1 MLRIHCVVVYV
12 CVTDDRH
19 SASVTFSDT
28 IDGNGHNT
36 TSDHHEILTLEEL
49 KPFQHPEHALRDCQE
64 SLSNSDWY
72 VVCVLCCVCVYVYMY
87 TCVCV
92 CLCAYTIHSY
102 RMYINIITCLIGMLN
117 VMDC

>member
-1 MLRIHCVVVYV
+1 MLWCMCVCV

-49 KPFQHPEHALRDCQE
+49 KPFQHPEHALRDSQE

-87 TCVCV
+87 TCVYV
-92 CLCAYTIHSY
+92 CAFARTVYTHTEL
-102 RMYINIITCLIGMLN
+102 YINVITCLIGMLN
-117 VMDC
+117 VMDY